1 MSFKEPLTQVD
12 LYLLNISL
20 VKDNLSFVHNYVSK
34 ERKEKALKFV
44 NEQDQLL
51 SLGAGYLMK
60 KYLPNEEILET
71 KFGKPYLKNGAKFNA
86 SHSGE
91 FVVLAIHEQREVGVD
106 IERIDEKKIDAIKFV
121 LSDKEKDVTD
131 TNTLFQMWSNKESL
145 IKCLSTGIK
154 DIKIVEGLPLEGYRT
169 INNEE
174 YFVKSMI
181 YNGYSLSV
189 SLKGKESFNIIIN
202 QVVISDD

>member
-1 MSFKEPLTQVD
+1 MDKVNVYILHTQAVKENFGKILEYVD
-12 LYLLNISL
+12 ES
-20 VKDNLSFVHNYVSK
+20 
-34 ERKEKALKFV
+34 RKVKALKFV
-44 NEQDQLL
+44 QEKDKLL

-71 KFGKPYLKNGAKFNA
+71 KFGKPYLKNGPKFNV

-106 IERIDEKKIDAIKFV
+106 IERINENKIDVIKFV
-121 LSDKEKDVTD
+121 LSDKEKGVRD

-154 DIKIVEGLPLEGYRT
+154 DIKIVEGLPLEGKRT

-202 QVVISDD
+202 EVVNLDD